1 MSAIVGCRRVLL
13 AKRNAPQSLFIN
25 ALRFANTSYNSM
37 QIPQLTPAPL
47 LPFLEKGLGDEGKTF
62 AIHPIQNTS
71 TLFSLHTLYPMTSYL
86 TPTTPPIA
94 VDFDPFA
101 GGEVLRTAA
110 ATEAQREIWASVQMG
125 DRANCAYNES
135 QSLRLQ
141 GELNIPALDRAL
153 QTLVQRHEALRTT
166 FSPDGSALCIL
177 NHTTLALPL
186 IDLTEYQPEQQIQD
200 LQRLRHQAVTTP
212 FNLEQGPLFLAQLIR
227 LQPTEHILILT
238 GHHIVVDG
246 WSWGVMMP
254 ELGQFYS
261 AACAGETVELDEAD
275 PFSDYAALLIAEA
288 ESEETQATEAYWL
301 QQFADQ
307 IPVLDFPTDRAR
319 PPQRT
324 FDSARED
331 YVLSAELVSRLKQLG
346 TEFGCSFMTTVLSGF
361 EVFLHRL
368 TGQSDLVVGVPTAGQ
383 AAAGQYHLV
392 GHAVNLLP
400 LRSRVDAQQS
410 FADYLQVRRSQVL
423 DAYDHQ
429 QFTFGHLVQKLALPR
444 DPSRIPLVPIVFNID
459 QGLDVDKLPFTG
471 LTVEFS
477 TNPRAAENFEL
488 FINATELHGVVTLE
502 CQYNTNLFGAETIR
516 RRMAE
521 FETLLNGIIA
531 NPDEPIAF
539 LPLLPEAEQRLLN
552 QWNQTQAEIPNLLL
566 HQLVEAQAQ
575 CNPEAIALQFDP
587 IYSDVALTY
596 RELDEKAN
604 QLAHYLQQL
613 GLQPDTLVGI
623 YIERSLDMMVAVL
636 GILKAGGA
644 YVPLD
649 PAYPSDRLA
658 YMVQDAQ
665 LSLIVTQTS
674 LVESLPESAAKI
686 VDLDRDQVAIAQ
698 QSTTVPVTSTTPE
711 QRAYIIY
718 TSGSTGKPKG
728 VEIQHRSVV
737 NLLWAMRQQVD
748 MSDVVLSVTTLSF
761 DIAVSEL
768 FLPLMVGAK
777 LVIASRAV
785 AMDSRLLMQTMEQAG
800 VTFMQPTPATWR
812 SLLASCWQG
821 NPNIKMVSTGE
832 ALPRDLANQL
842 LPKGKSL
849 LNLYGPTETTIWAT
863 ACPVELDTLITIGHP
878 LANTEAYILD
888 AQLQPVPI
896 GVPGELHIGGAGV
909 AKGYLNRPEL
919 TAEKFIPHPFAAT
932 ERLYKT
938 GDLARFLPEGQIECL
953 GRIDNQIKLRG
964 YRIELGEIESVLS
977 LHPAVK
983 AAAVVLQELVQGE
996 PSLVG
1001 YVATD
1006 QVDVTSLTTELR
1018 QYLKQHLPDFMVPSR
1033 LITLADLPLT
1043 PNGKIDRQALPKPDQ
1058 LAAAP
1063 YIAPRTA
1070 LEQQIAEIWAEVLKL
1085 PQVSIEDSFFELG
1098 GYSLLGIQAI
1108 ARICRSLQVELS
1120 LPTLF
1125 EYPTIAE
1132 LAAQVETIRWAAAG
1146 IRSASDVHPE
1156 ATPEDYEEGEL

>member
-1 MSAIVGCRRVLL
+1 
-13 AKRNAPQSLFIN
+13 
-25 ALRFANTSYNSM
+25 
-37 QIPQLTPAPL
+37 
-47 LPFLEKGLGDEGKTF
+47 
-62 AIHPIQNTS
+62 
-71 TLFSLHTLYPMTSYL
+71 MTSYL
-86 TPTTPPIA
+86 TPTTTPIA

-125 DRANCAYNES
+125 DCANCAYNES

-153 QTLVQRHEALRTT
+153 QNLVQRHEALRTT
-166 FSPDGSALCIL
+166 LSPDGSALCIL

-186 IDLTEYQPEQQIQD
+186 TDLTEHQPEQQIQE
-200 LQRLRHQAVTTP
+200 LQRLKHQAVTTP
-212 FNLEQGPLFLAQLIR
+212 FNLEQGPLFLAQLVQ
-227 LQPTEHILILT
+227 LQPTEHVLILT

-246 WSWGVMMP
+246 WSWGVIIP
-254 ELGQFYS
+254 ELGQLYS
-261 AACAGETVELDEAD
+261 AACAGETVELDDAD
-275 PFSDYAALLIAEA
+275 RFSDYAALLIAEA
-288 ESEETQATEAYWL
+288 ESAETKATEAYWL

-307 IPVLDFPTDRAR
+307 IPVLDFPTDRPR
-319 PPQRT
+319 PAQRT

-346 TEFGCSFMTTVLSGF
+346 TQSGCSFMTTLLSGF

-368 TGQSDLVVGVPTAGQ
+368 SGQSDLVVGVPTAGQ
-383 AAAGQYHLV
+383 AAAGHYHLV

-429 QFTFGHLVQKLALPR
+429 QFTFGHLVQKLALTR

-459 QGLDVDKLPFTG
+459 QGLDTDKLPFTG

-477 TNPRAAENFEL
+477 TNPRASENFEL

-502 CQYNTNLFGAETIR
+502 CQYNTNLFGAATIR

-539 LPLLPEAEQRLLN
+539 LPLLPEAEQQLLN
-552 QWNQTQAEIPNLLL
+552 QWNQTQAEVPNLLL

-613 GLQPDTLVGI
+613 GVQPDTLVGI
-623 YIERSLDMMVAVL
+623 YVERSLEMMVAVL

-674 LVESLPESAAKI
+674 LVTSLPESAAKI

-728 VEIQHRSVV
+728 VEIQHHSVV
-737 NLLWAMRQQVD
+737 NLLWSMRQQVE
-748 MSDVVLSVTTLSF
+748 MTDVVLSVTTLSF
-761 DIAVSEL
+761 DIAVAEL

-812 SLLASCWQG
+812 SLLANNWQG
-821 NPNIKMVSTGE
+821 NPNLKMVSTGE

-842 LPKGKSL
+842 LPKGRSL

-878 LANTEAYILD
+878 LANTQAYILD

-919 TAEKFIPHPFAAT
+919 TAEKFIPHPFTAT

-977 LHPAVK
+977 LHAAVK
-983 AAAVVLQELVQGE
+983 TAAVVLQELVQGE

-1006 QVDVTSLTTELR
+1006 QVDETHLTTELR
-1018 QYLKQHLPDFMVPSR
+1018 QYLKQHLPDFMVPNR
-1033 LITLADLPLT
+1033 LVTLADLPLT
-1043 PNGKIDRQALPKPDQ
+1043 PNGKIDRQALPKVDQ
-1058 LAAAP
+1058 LAAAA

-1070 LEQQIAEIWAEVLKL
+1070 LEQQLAEIWVEVLKR
-1085 PQVSIEDSFFELG
+1085 PQVSIEASFFELG

-1108 ARICRSLQVELS
+1108 ARISRSLEVELS

-1132 LAAQVETIRWAAAG
+1132 LAAQIETIRWAAAG
-1146 IRSASDVHPE
+1146 IRSASDVYPE